1 MDNDWKLLMQ
11 LIECTEDEED
21 AGELAEQEYQAFEE
35 MSPEELRIFFISQRA
50 NELELLRTHVHNYS
64 LENMRKL
71 ILLNICFHDAEKALI
86 IGEEALR
93 QYPDEQDMLIY
104 TVRAATSIDR
114 SRGKE
119 AFMKLTHDI
128 SRNNLS
134 AEGYRAAI
142 RYLIPT
148 IQQDQSLVRELLC
161 DYKLHHPDDQEWIFL
176 CHEADAALKNDPNNH
191 NDLTD
196 KSRSN
201 KET

>member
-1 MDNDWKLLMQ
+1 MENDWKLLMQ

-71 ILLNICFHDAEKALI
+71 ILLNICFNDLEKALI

-93 QYPDEQDMLIY
+93 KYPDEQDMLVY
-104 TVRAATSIDR
+104 TVRAATKIDR

-119 AFMKLTHDI
+119 AFMKLTREI
-128 SRNNLS
+128 SRNSLS

-142 RYLIPT
+142 RYLIPA
-148 IQQDQSLVRELLC
+148 IRQDQSLVRELLS
-161 DYKLHHPDDQEWIFL
+161 DYKLYYPDDQEWGFL
-176 CHEADAALKNDPNNH
+176 CYEADAALKTNSNNYS
-191 NDLTD
+191 DLTG
-196 KSRSN
+196 RSLSS
-201 KET
+201 

>member
-21 AGELAEQEYQAFEE
+21 AAELVERECQAFED
-35 MSPEELRIFFISQRA
+35 MSPEELREFFISQRA

-71 ILLNICFHDAEKALI
+71 ILLNICFNNMEKALI

-93 QYPDEQDMLIY
+93 QYPNEQDMLIY
-104 TVRAATSIDR
+104 TVR
-114 SRGKE
+114 KE
-119 AFMKLTHDI
+119 AFMKLTREI
-128 SRNNLS
+128 SRNSLS

-142 RYLIPT
+142 RYLIPA
-148 IQQDQSLVRELLC
+148 IRQDQSLVRELLS
-161 DYKLHHPDDQEWIFL
+161 DYKIHHPDDQEWVVL
-176 CHEADAALKNDPNNH
+176 RHEVNAALQNGPNNH

-196 KSRSN
+196 KSRSY

>member
-11 LIECTEDEED
+11 LIECAEDEE
-21 AGELAEQEYQAFEE
+21 EAEEYTERDYQAFEE
-35 MSPEELRIFFISQRA
+35 MTPEELREFFISQRA

-71 ILLNICFHDAEKALI
+71 ILLNICFNDLEKALI

-104 TVRAATSIDR
+104 TVRAATKIDR

-148 IQQDQSLVRELLC
+148 IQQDQSLVRELLS
-161 DYKLHHPDDQEWIFL
+161 DYKLYYPDDQEWGFL
-176 CHEADAALKNDPNNH
+176 CYEADAALKMSR
-191 NDLTD
+191 LTII
-196 KSRSN
+196 
-201 KET
+201 TT